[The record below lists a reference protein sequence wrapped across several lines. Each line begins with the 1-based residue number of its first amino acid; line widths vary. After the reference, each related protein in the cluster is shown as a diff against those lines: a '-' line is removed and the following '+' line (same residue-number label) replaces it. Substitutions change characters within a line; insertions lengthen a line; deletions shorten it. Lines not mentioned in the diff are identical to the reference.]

1 MIHHVLFSGSVI
13 GASHRGRDSS
23 SLYVLDTLRLPSASS
38 AHVSSVVSS
47 SIQLPYYIRN
57 SHSTK
62 PLDLIDLDVRG
73 LAPFPTKGGHK

>member
-1 MIHHVLFSGSVI
+1 MIGTGHQ
-13 GASHRGRDSS
+13 RRNSS
-23 SLYVLDTLRLPSASS
+23 NLYVLDTLRLPLASS

-47 SIQLPYYIRN
+47 PIQLPYYIRN